1 MKPNDKAFE
10 AAIKTYN
17 IHSDY
22 DAESVS
28 LRLAVDAA
36 FVAQFPPSED
46 YAGLVKWLRDK
57 AESLSEIYPPEA
69 EAADALEVVLAERDA
84 AKRSAYEDAARF
96 IEENVFN
103 YSSGD
108 QNYWSHRKGDNTHGL
123 EYAREFR
130 KKAAA
135 IRSGK

>member
-1 MKPNDKAFE
+1 MKPNDQAIE
-10 AAIKTYN
+10 AAF
-17 IHSDY
+17 
-22 DAESVS
+22 
-28 LRLAVDAA
+28 DAA
-36 FVAQFPPSED
+36 AAQFPPSED
-46 YAGLVKWLRDK
+46 YAGLVKELRDWDFCWPSYSIEQAVPK
-57 AESLSEIYPPEA
+57 
-69 EAADALEVVLAERDA
+69 AADALEALLAERDA

-96 IEENVFN
+96 IEGNVFN

-130 KKAAA
+130 KKAAE